1 MFFLSALCSH
11 FTAASTVV
19 HAGEYVISHHW
30 EVAAGVLLQDLYDS
44 CDKKCGY
51 FTSFMAE
58 IFKNA
63 SMTYILLVE
72 QVTSVKEQISV
83 N

>member
-1 MFFLSALCSH
+1 MFFLNALCSH

-44 CDKKCGY
+44 CNKKRGY
-51 FTSFMAE
+51 CTSFVAG
-58 IFKNA
+58 IFKNV
-63 SMTYILLVE
+63 SMNYVILVK
-72 QVTSVKEQISV
+72 QVMSAKEQISV
-83 N
+83 L